1 MKRLMVSLFL
11 CVQLPNT
18 AMSMHMDKM
27 LFLEIARIGNAT
39 EQKFLGLYLRSSPR
53 VRDIQHGIT

>member
-1 MKRLMVSLFL
+1 MKRLVVSLFL

-27 LFLEIARIGNAT
+27 LFLEIARVGDAT
-39 EQKFLGLYLRSSPR
+39 EQKFLGLYLKG
-53 VRDIQHGIT
+53 QENN